1 MVRIVE
7 RRVRL
12 SVDCDAAFAL
22 LFGTPAFDEKF
33 HGARGDLDVVV
44 LDWIS
49 GANQRLLTFAMVE
62 RDAAGTVKDR
72 TKCIEKQ
79 TSLTAANGSWRVV
92 SVLKP
97 DATVSNLFTVETVYA
112 CAGAELVIT
121 ATIAC
126 EKKIWGVSGFVES
139 IVEKQTAASLDLYC
153 QLATETLS
161 SAVSASAADAAST
174 NGADVCIDVESGGQ
188 PRSSSSSSSSSVL
201 ASARG
206 SNRHKRPSSRSVQ
219 SALPH
224 RQLSTMKR
232 VAHGHDSI
240 VQLLSFPSP
249 SAEYV
254 RQATDFEHDVKE
266 NRGGGVS
273 GRRRTCRCCVL
284 LTLLAVAVAAV
295 LAVTALGSAGK
306 WHAWTRE
313 TVRQINNAG

>member
-12 SVDCDAAFAL
+12 SVDCDAAFAV

-33 HGARGDLDVVV
+33 HTARGDLDVVV
-44 LDWIS
+44 LDWIG

-97 DATVSNLFTVETVYA
+97 DASVSNLFTVETIYA

-126 EKKIWGVSGFVES
+126 EKKIWGVTGFVEK
-139 IVEKQTAASLDLYC
+139 IVEQQTAASLDLYC
-153 QLATETLS
+153 QLATEMLS
-161 SAVSASAADAAST
+161 FAASARAADAAST
-174 NGADVCIDVESGGQ
+174 NGADVCIDVDAGGQ
-188 PRSSSSSSSSSVL
+188 QRSSSSSSSL

-254 RQATDFEHDVKE
+254 RQATDFDHDVKE

-284 LTLLAVAVAAV
+284 LTLLAVAAAVV
-295 LAVTALGSAGK
+295 LAVTVLGSAGK
-306 WHAWTRE
+306 WHAWT
-313 TVRQINNAG
+313 INR